1 MRYTREMFLNLE
13 SVFFGMASN
22 ANKRFLMLGMKTA
35 CFKFNLNSPHQVFL
49 SLIIN
54 KVARLK
60 LKKNSQKSIKIP
72 HLFKAPFQ
80 KLGAHFIDRHSFIK

>member
-1 MRYTREMFLNLE
+1 MNFYSVYVFRGGHQRMRYTREMFLNLE

-54 KVARLK
+54 KVARGILLK
-60 LKKNSQKSIKIP
+60 LI
-72 HLFKAPFQ
+72 
-80 KLGAHFIDRHSFIK
+80 